1 MDDML
6 LTINRGYSRPRE
18 AWNILAAQH
27 DQALLPWRQRKGA
40 AAEPYS
46 PPPRFQQPRR
56 WVDIRQEALERDG
69 NACVLCG
76 STEALEVDHIHPVF
90 RGGRPDMENL
100 RVLCV
105 VCHRARRRRRSEER
119 RVGNACVSTCR
130 SRWSPYHYKTKKR
143 YIKYKLDQQI

>member
-6 LTINRGYSRPRE
+6 ITINRGYSRPRE
-18 AWNILAAQH
+18 AWNILAAHH

-46 PPPRFQQPRR
+46 PPPRFQQPSR
-56 WVDIRQEALERDG
+56 WVDIRQEALARDG
-69 NACVLCG
+69 NACILCG
-76 STEALEVDHIHPVF
+76 STEALEVDHIPPVF

-105 VCHRARRRRRSEER
+105 VRSEEHTSELTSQCPAR
-119 RVGNACVSTCR
+119 LPSSAL
-130 SRWSPYHYKTKKR
+130 KKKKR
-143 YIKYKLDQQI
+143 TNS